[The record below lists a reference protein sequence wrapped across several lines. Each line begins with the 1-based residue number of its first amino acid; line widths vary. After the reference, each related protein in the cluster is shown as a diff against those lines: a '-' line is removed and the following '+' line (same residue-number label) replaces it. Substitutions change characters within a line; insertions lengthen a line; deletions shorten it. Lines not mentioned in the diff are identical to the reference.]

1 MTAEDVH
8 PRTLT
13 DRSPS
18 RKWPGRL
25 RSVALGLLAG
35 GVAGGPSRADAT
47 DANYSEAVRKHLG
60 LFLTVPER
68 REQHERVELRADG
81 TLSIH
86 MVRALP
92 DERREAVLCQGARW
106 LLLGRLTA
114 TGGVSALFAEAP
126 EVSGVELVFYT
137 VETSVAPGPDGR
149 YRQTRTERPSARMS
163 LGRERGAGLDKKA
176 VDAML
181 APGRCLDGAR
191 DLLDE
196 LWVR

>member
-1 MTAEDVH
+1 
-8 PRTLT
+8 
-13 DRSPS
+13 
-18 RKWPGRL
+18 
-25 RSVALGLLAG
+25 VALGLLAG

-114 TGGVSALFAEAP
+114 TG
-126 EVSGVELVFYT
+126 VELVFYT

-163 LGRERGAGLDKKA
+163 LGRDRGAGLDKKA